1 MNKQTQKYLT
11 PDEYERRIEIGGYIV
26 SGIALVVAILVYFF
40 K

>member
-11 PDEYERRIEIGGYIV
+11 PDEYERRIEISGYVV

>member
-1 MNKQTQKYLT
+1 MSKPKQKYLT

-26 SGIALVVAILVYFF
+26 SGVALVVAILVYLF